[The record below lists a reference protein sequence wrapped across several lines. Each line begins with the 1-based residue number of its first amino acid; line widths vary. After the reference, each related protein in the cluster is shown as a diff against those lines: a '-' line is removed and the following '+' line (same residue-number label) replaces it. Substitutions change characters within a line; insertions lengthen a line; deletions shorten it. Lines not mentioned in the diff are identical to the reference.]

1 MKVRQNLVLAT
12 LGAMIT
18 VPVSSADTLD
28 MVRDSISGSIPM
40 EVEYNPGPY
49 LSFNASA
56 NLLQDVDI
64 KNVPLGTNLFVID
77 NGKIAFDAGFSF
89 EMGVAVPINSDLA
102 VEFSSGLAFNNVD
115 SVSGI
120 WNAGPGLLDSVAGG
134 DGNVYQVPLVAELVW
149 TVIDHDGFRVDIHG
163 GGGLQWTKADI
174 SNVYAASAGLAAG
187 NASVSGNSFS
197 FRYQAGID
205 CMVDLSSS
213 VSLGASFAYSGT
225 TESNFGTAS
234 FASNIPGLI
243 LVGTEDIKTGSLTN
257 LTMGISLRIEF

>member
-149 TVIDHDGFRVDIHG
+149 TVIDHDGFPSTSTAAAAFSGRRPTSRTSTPHRLDSQRATHRCRETRSRFDTRRASTA
-163 GGGLQWTKADI
+163 WSI
-174 SNVYAASAGLAAG
+174 SAPACRWALPSPIPERRNRTSARRP
-187 NASVSGNSFS
+187 SPPT
-197 FRYQAGID
+197 FRG
-205 CMVDLSSS
+205 
-213 VSLGASFAYSGT
+213 
-225 TESNFGTAS
+225 
-234 FASNIPGLI
+234 
-243 LVGTEDIKTGSLTN
+243 
-257 LTMGISLRIEF
+257 